1 MKKTIG
7 IASTIVIVSLITFGI
22 TTGKVSLPQN
32 HNIEVAEKAGFG

>member
-7 IASTIVIVSLITFGI
+7 IASTVIILSLITFGI
-22 TTGKVSLPQN
+22 TTGKVSIPQS